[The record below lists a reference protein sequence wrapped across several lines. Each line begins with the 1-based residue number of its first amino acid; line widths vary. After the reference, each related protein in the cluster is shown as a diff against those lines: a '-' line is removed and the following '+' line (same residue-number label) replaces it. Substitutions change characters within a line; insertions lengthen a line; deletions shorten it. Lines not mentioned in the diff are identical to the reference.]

1 MFGKSY
7 LFIFKQNQS
16 LFYKGWLSF
25 LLSLEYLFTYNELC
39 ALGKSL
45 CLSHNAL
52 VIPFP
57 QTSVGH
63 TVTFKIFHWARAYTQ
78 NKRKDAL

>member
-1 MFGKSY
+1 MLGKGYS
-7 LFIFKQNQS
+7 FIFKQNQS

-25 LLSLEYLFTYNELC
+25 LLSLEHLFTYNELC

-45 CLSHNAL
+45 YLSPSVL
-52 VIPFP
+52 ITPFT

-63 TVTFKIFHWARAYTQ
+63 TLTFKIFHWARAYTQ